1 MTALIILNY
10 NNYRDTIN
18 CLLSVDKYNSAPIKI
33 IVVDNGSSPE
43 EREKLKT
50 AMKASYP
57 GKLQILQSGQ
67 KTKANTLSE
76 VTLILNETNCG
87 YARGNNIALDYAFAD
102 PQIKRV
108 MILNNDVLFVE
119 DFIPELIRRQQQIK
133 DCGLISPKLFKP
145 GLVDSDVNCARRNID
160 VKSMIKEN
168 FLHYWWRFR
177 GKDRKVALKDIYMLD
192 QIDRSA
198 KWAEIEL
205 PSGSCMMIDKDLIQA
220 IGGFDPATFLYF
232 EENILYKKLQRIGRK
247 NYLCP
252 DLRCVHL
259 GAATTSK
266 QPQSKFI
273 VRCNVES
280 QRYYVKNYSD
290 ESAFWKWIF
299 ALSSRWFWFSF
310 KLQKSLQRR

>member
-10 NNYRDTIN
+10 NNCRDTIN

-33 IVVDNGSSPE
+33 IVVDNGSSAE
-43 EREKLKT
+43 EREKLKA
-50 AMKASYP
+50 AMNGLYAE
-57 GKLQILQSGQ
+57 KLQILQSGQ
-67 KTKANTLSE
+67 KPKADSLGD
-76 VTLILNETNCG
+76 VTLIINETNSG
-87 YARGNNIALDYAFAD
+87 YARGNNIALDYAYAD

-119 DFIPELIRRQQQIK
+119 DFIPELISRQKQIK

-145 GLVDSDVNCARRNID
+145 GLEEPDVNCARRNID
-160 VKSMIKEN
+160 VKSMVKEN
-168 FLHYWWRFR
+168 ILHYWWRFR
-177 GKDRKVALKDIYMLD
+177 GKDRKVAFKNIYMLD
-192 QIDRSA
+192 QIDKSA

-205 PSGSCMMIDKDLIQA
+205 PSGSCMMIDKDLMQA

-232 EENILYKKLQRIGRK
+232 EENILYKKLHRIGRK

-252 DLRCVHL
+252 DLKCVHL

-266 QPQSKFI
+266 QPKSKFI

-290 ESAFWKWIF
+290 ESAFWKGIF

-310 KLQKSLQRR
+310 KLQKALQRR